1 EITIQAS
8 KVLAATGRKANTA
21 SLGLENTDVKLTDRG
36 AIAVDEYLRTD
47 AENIWAIGD
56 VKGGLQ
62 FTYISLDDYRI
73 IMDQLKGENTRT
85 TNNRKAVPYSVFITP
100 TLSNVGLTEKQ
111 AKAQGVN
118 YKLFKYM
125 TSSVPKAQ
133 VLEDPKGVF
142 KVLVDPET

>member
-1 EITIQAS
+1 M
-8 KVLAATGRKANTA
+8 
-21 SLGLENTDVKLTDRG
+21 
-36 AIAVDEYLRTD
+36 DEYLRTD
-47 AENIWAIGD
+47 ADNIWAIGD

-111 AKAQGVN
+111 AKSTRRQLQN
-118 YKLFKYM
+118 Y
-125 TSSVPKAQ
+125 SSI
-133 VLEDPKGVF
+133 
-142 KVLVDPET
+142 

>member
-1 EITIQAS
+1 M
-8 KVLAATGRKANTA
+8 
-21 SLGLENTDVKLTDRG
+21 
-36 AIAVDEYLRTD
+36 DEYLRTD
-47 AENIWAIGD
+47 ADNIWAIGD

-111 AKAQGVN
+111 STRRQ
-118 YKLFKYM
+118 LQII
-125 TSSVPKAQ
+125 Q
-133 VLEDPKGVF
+133 VYDKRCS
-142 KVLVDPET
+142 

>member
-1 EITIQAS
+1 M
-8 KVLAATGRKANTA
+8 AATGRKANTA

-73 IMDQLKGENTRT
+73 IHGSVERREY
-85 TNNRKAVPYSVFITP
+85 TNN
-100 TLSNVGLTEKQ
+100 E
-111 AKAQGVN
+111 
-118 YKLFKYM
+118 
-125 TSSVPKAQ
+125 
-133 VLEDPKGVF
+133 
-142 KVLVDPET
+142 

>member
-1 EITIQAS
+1 MPILNFLPREDEDIAQMILEDLTNAGIEFHLGVTVDEVADQESTAAVTFTEDGQKVTIEAS

-62 FTYISLDDYRI
+62 FTYISR
-73 IMDQLKGENTRT
+73 
-85 TNNRKAVPYSVFITP
+85 
-100 TLSNVGLTEKQ
+100 
-111 AKAQGVN
+111 
-118 YKLFKYM
+118 
-125 TSSVPKAQ
+125 
-133 VLEDPKGVF
+133 
-142 KVLVDPET
+142 

>member
-1 EITIQAS
+1 MRNRIPSRCICRSSSRPRINSCRHLYRKWPSNNQAS
-8 KVLAATGRKANTA
+8 KVLAATGRKPSTA

-47 AENIWAIGD
+47 ADNIWAIGD

-73 IMDQLKGENTRT
+73 IMDQLKGENKRT

-100 TLSNVGLTEKQ
+100 TLS
-111 AKAQGVN
+111 
-118 YKLFKYM
+118 M
-125 TSSVPKAQ
+125 
-133 VLEDPKGVF
+133 
-142 KVLVDPET
+142 

>member
-1 EITIQAS
+1 
-8 KVLAATGRKANTA
+8 TA

-47 AENIWAIGD
+47 ADNIWAIGD

-73 IMDQLKGENTRT
+73 IMDQLKGENKRT

-100 TLSNVGLTEKQ
+100 TLSNV
-111 AKAQGVN
+111 
-118 YKLFKYM
+118 
-125 TSSVPKAQ
+125 
-133 VLEDPKGVF
+133 
-142 KVLVDPET
+142 